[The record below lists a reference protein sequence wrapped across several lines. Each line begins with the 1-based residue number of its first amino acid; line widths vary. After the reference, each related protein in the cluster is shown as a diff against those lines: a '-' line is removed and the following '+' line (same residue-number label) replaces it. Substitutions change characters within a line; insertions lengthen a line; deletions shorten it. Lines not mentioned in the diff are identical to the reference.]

1 MISTIYN
8 YQCKF
13 SLVTDMT
20 EFYKE
25 KLEEIPRIRSFI
37 NQIKL
42 TFSLPTD
49 RVKLEVAE
57 GERIYKINLIT
68 PDTKKL
74 VFGWFVYLPLKG
86 RIDMYIPDQPEIP
99 YIQWKNK
106 KVSDN
111 TAPMLLQKS
120 GALNAFNKL
129 VNAL

>member
-1 MISTIYN
+1 
-8 YQCKF
+8 
-13 SLVTDMT
+13 MT

-25 KLEEIPRIRSFI
+25 KLEEKPRIRSFI